1 MNWFRRLALVCF
13 SYVMCSNATCRH
25 WRPALTEC
33 KPPPRA
39 VQPNCRLSQGFLTGT
54 CGCISLYLT
63 AQLRMTAQTAA
74 SVSICSLLA
83 MYLVRRRLASE
94 LADAMR
100 VCLLCTFWLVAW
112 LPALRQRNTDPG
124 LVQLRHLHRCHQ
136 KPARKHREAIKTC
149 RKTPT
154 GPDSQHVL
162 GRMGKPCSF

>member
-13 SYVMCSNATCRH
+13 SYVFKRH
-25 WRPALTEC
+25 VQTLEASTVRMQAAP
-33 KPPPRA
+33 KSRA
-39 VQPNCRLSQGFLTGT
+39 AELQAESRLPYRNMR
-54 CGCISLYLT
+54 LYLT

-112 LPALRQRNTDPG
+112 LPSLRQRNTDPG